1 MYHSKSSI
9 TRTITTKM
17 SKNCD
22 IVNFRFTTE
31 LLSTWVALLYFDE
44 TQNVNFFLI
53 NAHSHKLTHT
63 AQND

>member
-44 TQNVNFFLI
+44 TQNVNSLI
-53 NAHSHKLTHT
+53 SACRLMFI